1 MYSKIIVCRMKDL
14 KLTTLRSPV
23 LLSVLF
29 CALCVDAMGRG
40 DQAWM
45 NDSTVEM
52 ISLDTS
58 QYCYVDDNT
67 IRVDLNTTTQL
78 NIIDSNEGVIL
89 ATAVGNNTIIFIAPL
104 NGSRCMDHNNE
115 DDRQLITTIYIIR
128 MIILSITILLAIANI
143 TLHLIVKDLL
153 TISGILVLMLCTNVT
168 VFTILTMGI
177 VTNNYNGDF
186 TVTCVVLIKFSYAL
200 AFFYQATK
208 LSILYH
214 FAYLMYQSYK
224 LKQQEESIKTRIL
237 KYVIF
242 IIGSSVVC
250 FLLALPIDVAVYGNI
265 YSDKERYCLV
275 EHDYSILFVT
285 VVHGILGVF
294 IILHCITFAVGLR
307 LYFLVSKKRAMKST
321 DFRVTIALAAIVGIN
336 AVLLII
342 LTIAKVSSIIRGT
355 IVNGCTLIEQ
365 LVLVILFLSSKKV
378 ILVCKTAFT
387 KEDMIMRKTT
397 QQSLDNMTDNTAA

>member
-1 MYSKIIVCRMKDL
+1 MKDL

-40 DQAWM
+40 DQAWT

-52 ISLDTS
+52 ISLDTL

-104 NGSRCMDHNNE
+104 NGSRCMDRNNE

-128 MIILSITILLAIANI
+128 MIILSLTILLAIANI
-143 TLHLIVKDLL
+143 TLHLVVKDLL

-168 VFTILTMGI
+168 VFTILAMGI
-177 VTNNYNGDF
+177 ITNNYNGDI
-186 TVTCVVLIKFSYAL
+186 TVTCVVLINFSYAL

-214 FAYLMYQSYK
+214 FAYLMYQSYR
-224 LKQQEESIKTRIL
+224 LKQKQEESIKTRIL

-250 FLLALPIDVAVYGNI
+250 FLLALAIDVAVNGSI

-275 EHDYSILFVT
+275 EHDYTFLFVT
-285 VVHGILGVF
+285 VVHGIIGMF
-294 IILHCITFAVGLR
+294 IILHCIAFAVGLK
-307 LYFLVSKKRAMKST
+307 LYFLVSKKCAMKSI
-321 DFRVTIALAAIVGIN
+321 DFRVTTALVATVGIN

-342 LTIAKVSSIIRGT
+342 LTIAEVPQSIRNT
-355 IVNGCTLIEQ
+355 PVNGGTLLEQ

-378 ILVCKTAFT
+378 ILVCKTACT

-397 QQSLDNMTDNTAA
+397 QRSLDNMTDNTAA